1 MSGHIDPALVELKH
15 LFFVSLSQ
23 NDFCYNPIPEFLGSL
38 TELKTLDLSH
48 ARFEGKIPPQLGNLT
63 KLQHFD
69 LSEDY
74 GDLSVDNLS
83 SLQLLK
89 LNYLNLS
96 KVACIGSLKHLD
108 LEWNDLQQWVPYY
121 LANLENLRELDLF
134 TNKLN
139 GNLSKLH
146 FFGHIPAN
154 IGQIMFDLWYFDASN
169 NNITGNIPSSIGNLK
184 GMFALDLSGNE
195 LSGNTPPSFSNMA
208 FLNLNDNELF
218 GSSLSSLGAL
228 EGLDVL
234 ELANNRLSGE
244 LPQALKNGS
253 SLTTLDLSYNEF
265 A

>member
-96 KVACIGSLKHLD
+96 KVSLNFPRFILGLPLLTELEAQSCNLLDSIPTPHLP
-108 LEWNDLQQWVPYY
+108 NS
-121 LANLENLRELDLF
+121 
-134 TNKLN
+134 T
-139 GNLSKLH
+139 SLH
-146 FFGHIPAN
+146 V
-154 IGQIMFDLWYFDASN
+154 L
-169 NNITGNIPSSIGNLK
+169 
-184 GMFALDLSGNE
+184 
-195 LSGNTPPSFSNMA
+195 
-208 FLNLNDNELF
+208 
-218 GSSLSSLGAL
+218 SLS
-228 EGLDVL
+228 E
-234 ELANNRLSGE
+234 N
-244 LPQALKNGS
+244 Q
-253 SLTTLDLSYNEF
+253 LTRVPS
-265 A
+265 